1 MKKAKKKLPIRKKL
15 PKPHPVNIH
24 VGKRIRH
31 FHHLRGMSQ
40 ADLAEQIGVKFQQL
54 HRYESAD
61 NRISAS
67 KLNMATEALNV
78 SVKDLFE
85 KD

>member
-1 MKKAKKKLPIRKKL
+1 MPAKKRISVIRKH
-15 PKPHPVNIH
+15 PKPHPIDIH
-24 VGKRIRH
+24 VGKHIRH
-31 FHHLRGMSQ
+31 FRHLHGMSQ

-67 KLNMATEALNV
+67 KLKMAAETLNV
-78 SVKDLFE
+78 SIKDLFG
-85 KD
+85 KS